1 MKHILQIDQMHP
13 MWDALT
19 QEERIYLRENCKYQ
33 EYKKNE
39 HIYLEGDSPQYL
51 ICLISGKVKIYK
63 EGIGGR
69 TQILRM
75 VRPSENFGYRAYFAN
90 EIYLT
95 GAATLESSKAFLVPL
110 NVIEQIIK
118 SNNRL
123 ALSFIKE
130 LSIDLGQADARIVSL
145 TQKHIR
151 GRLAESI
158 LCMKDYYGTEED
170 GMTLNSNLS
179 REDMAFFSNMTTS
192 NAIRTL
198 SNFASEGLIELDGR
212 TIKIVDE
219 QKLIK
224 ISRLG

>member
-1 MKHILQIDQMHP
+1 MKYQLSIDQMHP

-19 QEERIYLRENCKYQ
+19 QEERIYLRENARFQ

-39 HIYLEGDSPQYL
+39 HIYLEGDAPQHL

-63 EGIGGR
+63 EGVGGR

-75 VRPSENFGYRAYFAN
+75 IRPTENFGYRAYFAK

-95 GAATLESSKAFLVPL
+95 GAAALEASSAFLVPL
-110 NVIEQIIK
+110 NVLEQIIQ

-130 LSIDLGQADARIVSL
+130 LSLDLGQADARIVSL

-158 LCMKDYYGTEED
+158 LSMRNYDGTD
-170 GMTLNSNLS
+170 DDNSTLKGNLS
-179 REDMAFFSNMTTS
+179 REDVAFYSNMTTS
-192 NAIRTL
+192 NAILTL

-212 TIKIVDE
+212 TIKILDE